1 MTTSSPGSTAAS
13 MAAIMA
19 SLAPHET
26 VISVSGSTPRPHAAD
41 CFLATAD
48 RSCGAP
54 HVVAYWLY
62 PSRSAAAAASR
73 IRGSVWK
80 SGKPCAKLTA
90 RSGPFRARFKR
101 VISRMTDSVKLWAFS
116 ERRSVARIRALQVAD
131 GDDVRAHDVA
141 RDFSLLRKDI
151 DLGDDAGHM
160 PVASDHRRAG
170 DALRRQR
177 RRDLLQRRVL
187 AERDHVSRHHVFDW
201 NHGWVSSVAT
211 VSRLALPPVKTRP
224 VRPRPSFPEA

>member
-1 MTTSSPGSTAAS
+1 MMTSSPGSTAAS

-19 SLAPHET
+19 SVAAHET
-26 VISVSGSTPRPHAAD
+26 VIWVSGSPARPHAAD
-41 CFLATAD
+41 CFRATAA

-80 SGKPCAKLTA
+80 SGKPCAKLMA

-116 ERRSVARIRALQVAD
+116 ERRSVARIRALQV
-131 GDDVRAHDVA
+131 DVGARAGMTAFRHLQPALPAPADVA
-141 RDFSLLRKDI
+141 GPAR
-151 DLGDDAGHM
+151 A
-160 PVASDHRRAG
+160 PVQVRHVGTAQHADHLSMLDHRHPA
-170 DALRRQR
+170 DALADEAARRPV
-177 RRDLLQRRVL
+177 DARVL
-187 AERDHVSRHHVFDW
+187 PDGAVCR
-201 NHGWVSSVAT
+201 
-211 VSRLALPPVKTRP
+211 
-224 VRPRPSFPEA
+224 